1 MSAFK
6 DVLRAKFWIC
16 VAAVLVTIAAVN
28 AVGAGAIACGI
39 APMHGVKGW
48 TVAAWALGAFVGTRM
63 LTKGSEG
70 AWHRMLLLVVPV
82 FAVTCLIALLASDG
96 EGIKGAAL
104 VLGAASLLGGALAV
118 MLQPKKKRRVRMKQ
132 KGTVSRSKKR

>member
-1 MSAFK
+1 M
-6 DVLRAKFWIC
+6 C

-39 APMHGVKGW
+39 APMYGVKGW
-48 TVAAWALGAFVGTRM
+48 TVAAWVLGMFVGTRM
-63 LTKGSEG
+63 LTKGKDG
-70 AWHRMLLLVVPV
+70 AWSRMFLLVVPV

-96 EGIKGAAL
+96 DGVKGAAL
-104 VLGAASLLGGALAV
+104 VLGAASLLGGALAL

-132 KGTVSRSKKR
+132 KGTVSRGKKR